1 MVNSLTNA
9 GLEVR
14 ESVEGHTSGT
24 IQNGVYVPR
33 VLNGKGLEFDTVIV
47 DYREQLYSGDR
58 ELELKTR
65 NMQFTRAR
73 KRLFVLHH
81 SKLGDIPLLGN
92 YRDYFP
98 EWRSA

>member
-1 MVNSLTNA
+1 MVKSLTSI

-47 DYREQLYSGDR
+47 DYREQLYSQDR
-58 ELELKTR
+58 QRELKTR

-81 SKLGDIPLLGN
+81 SKLGEIPLLNN

-98 EWRSA
+98 GWQ